1 MVLFAGPIVIE
12 WYWIPIFILVTFVLP
27 ALTVGVISEFFLR
40 ARSGPRT
47 WAKRGRMWG
56 VVAVTLVLLSLV
68 FDVALPKLQDGR
80 EARATTRAFDFTP
93 HEPGP
98 LPALVHRPGR
108 ERHAEPAEAGTPLP
122 DRFERRDRP

>member
-1 MVLFAGPIVIE
+1 MVLFAGPIVIQ
-12 WYWIPIFILVTFVLP
+12 WYWIPIFIVVTFVLP

-68 FDVALPKLQDGR
+68 FDVALPKLQDR
-80 EARATTRAFDFTP
+80 RARR
-93 HEPGP
+93 GP
-98 LPALVHRPGR
+98 PPARSTSR
-108 ERHAEPAEAGTPLP
+108 RTS
-122 DRFERRDRP
+122 RDRSPRSSPSRP